1 MKKEIEKTVERED
14 KSEIK
19 LIVKRPNNNLLK
31 ASDRERARV
40 WNECLLDNILTKK
53 ELDVFMEKRGIWDK
67 EKQEKEKKITKAITD
82 LELKLYRGENGKRPS
97 LSRGKELAIQMRQK
111 RVELLTLITERN
123 SLQENTAEAL
133 ADNAKFDYLVAHC
146 TYKEDGETLFFDGLE
161 DYNNNAEN
169 DIAFAAG
176 SALGELMYNLDSDFE
191 MNLPENKFLKKFNLI
206 DEKGNLCDSDGNSV
220 DVDGRLV
227 DEDGYYVDDSGQRVD
242 KDGVPLTEDGAYEI
256 VDYVDDLTP
265 KKKTTKTTKTTAK
278 KTQTKKETSDS

>member
-1 MKKEIEKTVERED
+1 MKKQIEKTIERED

-19 LIVKRPNNNLLK
+19 IIIKRPNNNLLK

-53 ELDVFMEKRGIWDK
+53 ELDLFMEKRGIWDK
-67 EKQEKEKKITKAITD
+67 EKQKKEKGITKEITD

-111 RVELLTLITERN
+111 RVELLNLITERN
-123 SLQENTAEAL
+123 ALQENTAEAL

-146 TYKEDGETLFFDGLE
+146 TYQEDGETLFFASLD

-176 SALGELMYNLDSDFE
+176 TALGEIMYNLDSDFE
-191 MNLPENKFLKKFNLI
+191 MNLPENKFLKKFNLVDEKGTLCDADGNLVDVEGKI
-206 DEKGNLCDSDGNSV
+206 VDKEGYYLDEKGN
-220 DVDGRLV
+220 
-227 DEDGYYVDDSGQRVD
+227 RVD
-242 KDGVPLTEDGAYEI
+242 KNGVPLTEDGEYEI

-265 KKKTTKTTKTTAK
+265 KKKTVRKTTKTTAK
-278 KTQTKKETSDS
+278 KTETSDSE